1 MKGLSAGPHL
11 RVHDGLYRLSRK
23 GTSQNPEVCV
33 IKVLAE
39 HKGNSEF
46 HPSNGEKVTTQETIL
61 NFSFSQKSVLFLLS
75 RIRAFLLFGNL
86 MFKKKYRVGNVHS
99 SEIWF
104 SQYQRGFDWVLL
116 TCMIDP
122 GSGLSICWAA
132 ILLLV
137 GLPVFFLVWFSPLT
151 ETFLGNVPSHL
162 GCASGCSTVTVCPS
176 SPYLVALLSSP
187 SWLTENQTSLGW
199 EVRGDATVMSGFCLL
214 CNCLNL

>member
-1 MKGLSAGPHL
+1 MKETLSSIPAM
-11 RVHDGLYRLSRK
+11 
-23 GTSQNPEVCV
+23 
-33 IKVLAE
+33 
-39 HKGNSEF
+39 
-46 HPSNGEKVTTQETIL
+46 EKKLLPKKLFLI
-61 NFSFSQKSVLFLLS
+61 FFSQKSILVLLS
-75 RIRAFLLFGNL
+75 RIRAFLSFGNL

-122 GSGLSICWAA
+122 GSGLSVEPVEPF

-151 ETFLGNVPSHL
+151 ETLIGNVPSHL
-162 GCASGCSTVTVCPS
+162 GCASGCSTLTVCPS
-176 SPYLVALLSSP
+176 SPYLAALLSSP
-187 SWLTENQTSLGW
+187 SCLTENQTSLGW

-214 CNCLNL
+214 CNCLNLSRVCAWQ